1 MLTMKN
7 GEITEVKKLD
17 PDQHYPIGAC
27 AEMVLDFMRE
37 HENDDDMPVF
47 GDGAVTDI
55 LNLVCEETGGIVDAK
70 LTCIFGIYFGMCL
83 ME

>member
-7 GEITEVKKLD
+7 GEVTEVKTVD
-17 PDQHYPIGAC
+17 PNQHYEIGAC
-27 AEMVLDFMRE
+27 AEMVLDFIRN

-47 GDGAVTDI
+47 GDRAVADI
-55 LNLVCEETGGIVDAK
+55 LNLVCEETGGILDPK
-70 LTCIFGIYFGMCL
+70 LVCIYGTYFGMCL